1 VLHSNPWG
9 TERDASTIDMI
20 RSGSIS
26 ANSIANAIEANP
38 ILRARSRK
46 SLCSIYLHNS
56 SGPKLRA
63 MRHVCVAQL
72 LHEILRRERVISE
85 INRA

>member
-1 VLHSNPWG
+1 LQYLEKGPTALNSNPRPV
-9 TERDASTIDMI
+9 ERWIDFQESMQKD
-20 RSGSIS
+20 
-26 ANSIANAIEANP
+26 IEANP
-38 ILRARSRK
+38 ILPARSHK
-46 SLCSIYLHNS
+46 SLCSIYLDNS